1 MRGAAKRGREEEGEE
16 KEKEEEKEEEVCAM
30 MGYVL
35 GDLAEE
41 LYIELL
47 EGFHK

>member
-1 MRGAAKRGREEEGEE
+1 MRGAAKRRREEEGEE
-16 KEKEEEKEEEVCAM
+16 KEEEKEEEEVCAM